1 MNYDKYQTAVPTE
14 ISYTVDRAM
23 PYGDMPNQM
32 LMAKFEETND
42 LYDGEGQYDS
52 YVRDEIIDHTPDA
65 PAYESEETRRDYTA
79 SSGVLNTR
87 YYGGRG
93 KENSP
98 AHPEMF
104 LSETSRDPRGTATD
118 PNMEL
123 MRKQAEKRVA
133 KYTRWS
139 ADADHSISQ
148 GRWSESEAFNK
159 ARVQTHRQNR
169 RRIKV
174 FSTEKD
180 GRREG
185 LRRPYYPR
193 KSVVAATEED
203 SSLFRPGSNEF
214 IDYVT
219 DQALNPQKKTA
230 ALSDTILTNSRLYHN
245 NTPDHE
251 FAVARYGEDARRQ
264 KLTSGVESAV
274 TQVETER
281 YHDIP
286 GGEKI
291 ELDKQV
297 AYKAAGVVL
306 GAIVTSVEHDQ
317 LYGAEPETQTKAK
330 MAAAAKDLTAAAKQT
345 EVTGD
350 FGSSDVSVAAKSRA
364 PTKSLHGAVATQ
376 TTHTAPAHQLFN
388 AELMY
393 KAVTTGDVSKAK
405 RMAITDGK
413 TAETFDAAATRKAAT
428 ATGSSRV
435 NADQSVVEINGKH
448 MTTAVYKRRD
458 GRVSTDGRD
467 HVARTTEHFASES
480 DAGQMRRR
488 KVRPADST
496 TTNDVEFTGNFGLND
511 EQRHRE
517 VSRGHDRTSV
527 RRRAQTEDTA
537 AEF

>member
-42 LYDGEGQYDS
+42 LFDGEGQYDA
-52 YVRDEIIDHTPDA
+52 YARDEIINNAPDA

-104 LSETSRDPRGTATD
+104 LSETSRDPRGTAID
-118 PNMEL
+118 PNMAL
-123 MRKQAEKRVA
+123 MRKQAEERVA

-159 ARVQTHRQNR
+159 SRVQTHRQNR

-203 SSLFRPGSNEF
+203 SSLFRPGSNDF

-264 KLTSGVESAV
+264 KLTTGVESAV
-274 TQVETER
+274 GQVETER

-291 ELDKQV
+291 ELDKSV

-317 LYGAEPETQTKAK
+317 HYGTEPETQTKAK

-345 EVTGD
+345 VTTGD
-350 FGSSDVSVAAKSRA
+350 FGSSDMTVGFKSKAPAKA
-364 PTKSLHGAVATQ
+364 QHGAVVTE

-393 KAVTTGDVSKAK
+393 KAVTTGDASRAK
-405 RMAITDGK
+405 RMVITDGK
-413 TAETFDAAATRKAAT
+413 SAETFDAAAARKAAPVAT
-428 ATGSSRV
+428 ARA
-435 NADQSVVEINGKH
+435 NIDQSVVEVNGKS
-448 MTTAVYKRRD
+448 MTTAVYKRRTE
-458 GRVSTDGRD
+458 RVSNDGRD
-467 HVARTTEHFASES
+467 RVARTTEQFTSES

-496 TTNDVEFTGNFGLND
+496 TTSDVEATGDFGLND

-517 VSRGHDRTSV
+517 VSRGRDRTSV